1 MMHLKV
7 NSIYKSYERSI
18 GKYLFFIVVGLEHDG
33 DSDTI
38 VKIKLLEE
46 DGQDIEEHVW
56 AFSDFLRYAIEEKIL
71 DD

>member
-1 MMHLKV
+1 MHLKI

-33 DSDTI
+33 DNDTI

-46 DGQDIEEHVW
+46 DGQDVEEHVW
-56 AFSDFLRYAIEEKIL
+56 GFSDFLKYATEERIK